1 MITVFYITVIISI
14 LFEFANIKKCN
25 KISVDDFEKALKK
38 EHKGS
43 INIYNLWILIG
54 FLSSQWALFI
64 GLFIISLIP
73 RQNLF
78 LSVLISY
85 LNTVLLL
92 SILINKYNT
101 NYTFF

>member
-1 MITVFYITVIISI
+1 MITIFYITVIISI

-43 INIYNLWILIG
+43 VNLYHFWILIG
-54 FLSSQWALFI
+54 FMSSQWALFI

-73 RQNLF
+73 RQSLF

-85 LNTVLLL
+85 LNTVIFI
-92 SILINKYNT
+92 SILINKYHT
-101 NYTFF
+101 HYTFF